1 MKSVFVKDFF
11 TLTLLGN
18 SHIKKRRIISLR
30 RISDTKEQSQR
41 HRHLQHVMESNW
53 SHSRWRLY
61 NKHVITCQ
69 GESGAPRS
77 DPTSIYQ
84 PTGLREPWPPV
95 ITGLSFTVS
104 CSHDFICFMKMTGRR
119 VQRHET
125 WATSGSV
132 QVIHVQPG
140 LVWFHWCRVF
150 FSHDSN
156 VSVQIWGGISQDNT
170 HQTVLGLM
178 SWTDPGLRTLTVP
191 WL

>member
-1 MKSVFVKDFF
+1 
-11 TLTLLGN
+11 
-18 SHIKKRRIISLR
+18 
-30 RISDTKEQSQR
+30 
-41 HRHLQHVMESNW
+41 MESNW

-150 FSHDSN
+150 FFSWLKCFSSN
-156 VSVQIWGGISQDNT
+156 MRRNLSGQHSPNCPGFD
-170 HQTVLGLM
+170 VLNRPR
-178 SWTDPGLRTLTVP
+178 SEDAHCALTIKKLKY